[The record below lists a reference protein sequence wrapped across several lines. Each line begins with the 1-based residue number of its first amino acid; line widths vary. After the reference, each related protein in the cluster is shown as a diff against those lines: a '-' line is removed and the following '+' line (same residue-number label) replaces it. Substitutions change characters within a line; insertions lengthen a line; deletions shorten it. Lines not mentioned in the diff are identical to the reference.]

1 MVLHKFDF
9 VDMHKCSKKP
19 YLVGSFLFVFLILS
33 IFALSIL
40 RGRVRFPTGGRV
52 RDPHMRLIRCDS
64 GTDSY
69 SLDERRW
76 AEQTWMQICC
86 IKCVFYPGGSKISRD
101 FFVSGRE
108 SGDVLVKPAA
118 VILYPGRLHQNRRI

>member
-1 MVLHKFDF
+1 
-9 VDMHKCSKKP
+9 
-19 YLVGSFLFVFLILS
+19 
-33 IFALSIL
+33 
-40 RGRVRFPTGGRV
+40 
-52 RDPHMRLIRCDS
+52 MRLIRCDS

-108 SGDVLVKPAA
+108 SGDVLIKPAA
-118 VILYPGRLHQNRRI
+118 GILSPADYIKTGGSDNEDENKAGSIDGNVWSSGGSSDAV